1 MSSKTERLFFESL
14 QHKALECLDTFPSK
28 VVELNE
34 IIEEYMPESAKNN
47 VNVNTNV
54 IYPRTRSV
62 STLSSI
68 RDCKP
73 IIIDFDVATYYSLS
87 MCDRN
92 RTKRRIYKRKYHRIY
107 GGNNATIRRY
117 PGALGQLLAFIISRL
132 ASYTKKIVFTPSYFV
147 IDNII
152 PMFFQKSELQ
162 NAQCG
167 TSSNWSSSVLEYT
180 SSIKHVD
187 TIVDTFIGIMRPAA
201 VQLIADITIL
211 KRWLQ
216 ALVLIKNSLESIE
229 LTNATRTTETIDCW
243 AYELYFH
250 LKNLQVSMRDN
261 QMREEKKVIY
271 TTDSMD
277 RNSMTH
283 LNLWHRMVQL
293 RNNYIILYETLNNN
307 QNILN
312 LASMEVS

>member
-34 IIEEYMPESAKNN
+34 IIEEYMPESARNN
-47 VNVNTNV
+47 INVNTNV
-54 IYPRTRSV
+54 IYPQARSV

-68 RDCKP
+68 RDLT
-73 IIIDFDVATYYSLS
+73 TYYSLS
-87 MCDRN
+87 MCDRS
-92 RTKRRIYKRKYHRIY
+92 RTRHRIYKRKYHRIY
-107 GGNNATIRRY
+107 GGNNTTIRRY

-132 ASYTKKIVFTPSYFV
+132 ASCTKKIVFTPSYFV
-147 IDNII
+147 IDNVI
-152 PMFFQKSELQ
+152 PMFFQKSEFQ

-180 SSIKHVD
+180 SSIKKDD

-201 VQLIADITIL
+201 VQLIADITISTHKGSDLMQL

-216 ALVLIKNSLESIE
+216 ALALIKNSLESIE

-243 AYELYFH
+243 AYELFFH
-250 LKNLQVSMRDN
+250 LKNLQATPKESG
-261 QMREEKKVIY
+261 
-271 TTDSMD
+271 D
-277 RNSMTH
+277 RNGMTH